1 MQIRIVSYRAK
12 GGNAMFFSIIG
23 FVASIV
29 LILIILKQYI
39 YFWLSLDSLK
49 MKWLKYLLPISEIL
63 LIILHDGLFLL
74 PSVTVFLIF
83 IYKNI
88 LKYSN
93 KYISFYNIDR
103 RKFSFKK
110 EYILYTLLLAPL
122 LLIFADIISVG
133 IINLFKTFEINL
145 SSDGNG
151 NIYNSKHIIDYLVQF
166 GLICI
171 VAPIVEEFTFR
182 FIIYHSWLSHKFDKK
197 IYAVLLSSL
206 MFTFSHFDVNVFIF
220 TFITGVM
227 LCFIYDGFG
236 FLSSV
241 TLHMLF
247 NVYAFLGFMGIII
260 SKSIIVG
267 IALISLIGIIILN
280 IFKKPKF
287 GIFRSRS

>member
-1 MQIRIVSYRAK
+1 
-12 GGNAMFFSIIG
+12 MFFSIIG
-23 FVASIV
+23 FIASIA

-63 LIILHDGLFLL
+63 LIILHEDLFLL
-74 PSVTVFLIF
+74 PSVTVFLIL

-88 LKYSN
+88 HKSN
-93 KYISFYNIDR
+93 NRYILFYNIDR
-103 RKFSFKK
+103 RKFSFEK
-110 EYILYTLLLAPL
+110 EYILYIVLLAPL
-122 LLIFADIISVG
+122 LIVLVNTVSVE
-133 IINLFKTFEINL
+133 IINLFNTFGFSLNGDE
-145 SSDGNG
+145 NG

-182 FIIYHSWLSHKFDKK
+182 FIIYHNWLSHKFEKR

-206 MFTFSHFDVNVFIF
+206 MFTFSHFDVHIFVF
-220 TFITGVM
+220 TFITGII

-236 FLSSV
+236 FFSSV

-267 IALISLIGIIILN
+267 IALMGLIVIIVLN
-280 IFKKPKF
+280 LLKKPNF